1 MQTIIYHIT
10 VSLEDQL
17 SWWVGPVFCYLC
29 PLASCTQEWYLC
41 SFQLLYLSCC
51 CCLCLVWIF
60 FFSQLLSDMLSSII
74 YPCTCCFGESAA
86 CWSAAN
92 MDFCFSWSVLE
103 CERERPQEGNSGF
116 LHAHR
121 DCQCFQLVHVRMSAQ
136 QPATPFS
143 GVLWKKGCAMRR
155 GTPPCFLGLTAARQ
169 FAAELSACLRNLE
182 VLIKLKVSYESSL
195 MW

>member
-10 VSLEDQL
+10 VSLEDQF
-17 SWWVGPVFCYLC
+17 SVICVHW
-29 PLASCTQEWYLC
+29 PLAHKSDTCVHFSYFIC
-41 SFQLLYLSCC
+41 HAA
-51 CCLCLVWIF
+51 VVF

-116 LHAHR
+116 LHTHR
-121 DCQCFQLVHVRMSAQ
+121 DCQCFQLVHVHMSAQ

-143 GVLWKKGCAMRR
+143 GVLWKKGCAMRK
-155 GTPPCFLGLTAARQ
+155 GTPPRFLGLTAAGQ